1 MVDFLVDDVPDDVV
15 EAYQRRAEA
24 SGQSFESYMRD
35 VLAKMALE
43 PAQAD
48 SFPRGSRE
56 LRGE

>member
-1 MVDFLVDDVPDDVV
+1 MDNVPDDVV
-15 EAYQRRAEA
+15 ETYQRRAQA

-35 VLAKMALE
+35 LLVKMALE
-43 PAQAD
+43 PAEAD